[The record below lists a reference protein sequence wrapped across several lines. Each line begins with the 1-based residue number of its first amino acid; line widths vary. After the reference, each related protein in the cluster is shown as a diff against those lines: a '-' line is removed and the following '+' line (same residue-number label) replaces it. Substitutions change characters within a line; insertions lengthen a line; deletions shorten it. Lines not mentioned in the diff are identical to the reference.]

1 MLSLLH
7 LAQAS
12 GTELE
17 MRTHGEGDA
26 SGDSPGRPSP
36 AETGSRT
43 WGARAARE
51 LQCSPVCALW
61 GGVAGGPASVGSEL
75 TVGPA
80 LRRVLKLRSC
90 HLGIRL

>member
-1 MLSLLH
+1 M
-7 LAQAS
+7 
-12 GTELE
+12 GK
-17 MRTHGEGDA
+17 GDA
-26 SGDSPGRPSP
+26 TGDSPGRPGPMSISSP

-43 WGARAARE
+43 WGARAASE

-80 LRRVLKLRSC
+80 LRHVLKLRSC
-90 HLGIRL
+90 HLCIRL